1 MDDVHKKEITL
12 MHTTVKIP
20 GLRPRTTKTIPN
32 YPAQHPNQEASNG
45 GLKGDTNH
53 VLKGVCVV
61 MLGSYRKDLFLL
73 YLILII
79 STDKM
84 LVHRNA
90 LCYIMQESEF
100 VSLVSL
106 SFQLKLKNRWVDV
119 IRSLSNS

>member
-1 MDDVHKKEITL
+1 
-12 MHTTVKIP
+12 
-20 GLRPRTTKTIPN
+20 
-32 YPAQHPNQEASNG
+32 
-45 GLKGDTNH
+45 
-53 VLKGVCVV
+53 VCVV